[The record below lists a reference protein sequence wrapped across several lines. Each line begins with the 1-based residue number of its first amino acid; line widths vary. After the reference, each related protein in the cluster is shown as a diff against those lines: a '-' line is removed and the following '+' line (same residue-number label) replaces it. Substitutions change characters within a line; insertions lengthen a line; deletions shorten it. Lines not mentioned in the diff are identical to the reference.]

1 MKSDIIILMS
11 TYNGAHYLNEQLLSI
26 YSQKNVHLDLLVRD
40 DGSKDE
46 TLSILQNEQNKGK
59 LNYYTGGNLGPAN
72 SFLDL
77 LFSAPQ
83 HKYYAFSDQ
92 DDVWLDDKLDSAIK
106 QIEKYDDVPALYFCQ
121 TQLVD
126 KNLNK
131 MENVTIHPYLS
142 YGESLVYQF
151 VGGCTMVFNDALRK
165 IIVNY
170 HPDFLMM
177 HDTWIYSIALAV
189 NAKIVF
195 DPEAHIL
202 YRQHG
207 HNAVGQTKS
216 KMYEWKKRI
225 HRLMDN
231 KHIRSRIAK
240 ELEKGFLQQMSD
252 ENQKLTVWAA
262 NYRNDIQSKY
272 HLLFSSKYKC
282 ANTTTFIL
290 SKLSIF
296 LNLF

>member
-1 MKSDIIILMS
+1 MKGDIIIMMS
-11 TYNGAHYLNEQLLSI
+11 TYNGALYLHEQLQSI
-26 YSQKNVHLDLLVRD
+26 YSQINVNWDLLVRD

-46 TLSILQNEQNKGK
+46 TLSILQNEQKKGR
-59 LNYYTGGNLGPAN
+59 LTYYTGSNLGPAN

-92 DDVWLDDKLDSAIK
+92 DDVWLDDKLYSAIQ

-126 KNLNK
+126 KNLNRL
-131 MENVTIHPYLS
+131 ENVTIHPYLT

-151 VGGCTMVFNDALRK
+151 IGGCTMVFNDALRK
-165 IIVNY
+165 ILVSY

-177 HDTWIYSIALAV
+177 HDIWIYSIAHAV
-189 NAKIVF
+189 DAKIVF

-207 HNAVGQTKS
+207 NNAVGQSKS
-216 KMYEWKKRI
+216 SVFEWKNRI
-225 HRLMDN
+225 RRLIDN

-262 NYRNDIQSKY
+262 NYRTDIQSKC
-272 HLLFSSKYKC
+272 HLLFSSKLRC

-290 SKLSIF
+290 SKLCIF

>member
-1 MKSDIIILMS
+1 MS
-11 TYNGAHYLNEQLLSI
+11 TYNGAHYLNEQLQSI

-92 DDVWLDDKLDSAIK
+92 DDVWIDDKLDSAIK

-170 HPDFLMM
+170 HPDYLMM
-177 HDTWIYSIALAV
+177 RTL
-189 NAKIVF
+189 
-195 DPEAHIL
+195 
-202 YRQHG
+202 
-207 HNAVGQTKS
+207 
-216 KMYEWKKRI
+216 
-225 HRLMDN
+225 
-231 KHIRSRIAK
+231 
-240 ELEKGFLQQMSD
+240 
-252 ENQKLTVWAA
+252 
-262 NYRNDIQSKY
+262 
-272 HLLFSSKYKC
+272 
-282 ANTTTFIL
+282 
-290 SKLSIF
+290 
-296 LNLF
+296 